1 MISNRKWFMYS
12 FVLLSSFIYSCTKEP
27 IISKVE
33 LQNDIVYSV
42 NDIIVE
48 LTETTKL
55 LIQNTD
61 RLSNNSNFNI
71 SPDEILNK
79 SKNALN
85 SLGIDNET
93 IIEEFG
99 SLNNVEIILTSLTA
113 YKIDQLNNQGIDII
127 DLEIGYNYTT
137 DTYLDLNKI
146 NSYKMDDS
154 IVDCALDAL
163 GIPAGLIVGSAKNLG
178 RKALLKAARKL
189 ATRILGWVGAA
200 VAIYEFGDCM
210 DWW

>member
-1 MISNRKWFMYS
+1 MNSNRKWLMYS
-12 FVLLSSFIYSCTKEP
+12 IVLLSSFIYSCTKEP
-27 IISKVE
+27 IIGKVE
-33 LQNDIVYSV
+33 QQNDIEYSV
-42 NDIIVE
+42 NDLIVE
-48 LTETTKL
+48 LSKTTKL

-71 SPDEILNK
+71 SPDVILTK
-79 SKNALN
+79 SKNVLN

-99 SLNNVEIILTSLTA
+99 SLNNVELILTSLTA

-137 DTYLDLNKI
+137 GTYLDSNKI

-163 GIPAGLIVGSAKNLG
+163 GVPAGLIVGSAKNLG

-189 ATRILGWVGAA
+189 ATRMLGWVGAA